1 MDRIVIT
8 VADVERILAWRD
20 EHVDLVRSMPCP
32 LREVEIHITE
42 SGMKVKCFRTDK
54 KLKLYIDSPSGKIGH
69 VVFAP
74 IGSGLWRK
82 KTSTIPMNYNPAETE
97 QGALTVYGSLM
108 ALMAYGIDTNLS
120 VGSKRKVHT
129 EHKSSQGRVS
139 GGSTYIIKQSGKSLS
154 VVQKGHHASPSVAF
168 TVRGHYRHYQNGKII
183 WISEYQKGTGFRK
196 RKNYKL
202 CPKNCDI

>member
-8 VADVERILAWRD
+8 VADVEMILAWRD
-20 EHVDLVRSMPCP
+20 DHVDLVRSMPCP
-32 LREVEIHITE
+32 LREVEIHIKE

-108 ALMAYGIDTNLS
+108 ALMTYGIDADLS
-120 VGSKRKVHT
+120 VGSKKKAHT

-139 GGSTYIIKQSGKSLS
+139 GGSTYIIKQSGESLS
-154 VVQKGHHASPSVAF
+154 VVQKGHHACPSYEF
-168 TVRGHYRHYQNGKII
+168 TVRGHFRHYKNGKTI
-183 WISEYQKGTGFRK
+183 WISEYQKGTGVRK
-196 RKNYKL
+196 DKIYKI
-202 CPKNCDI
+202 CPTEHNI